1 MTIDIYAADEQHDQ
15 PIELETW
22 VALANASLSD
32 EGVRGL
38 AEVSLIFLDESTIA
52 ALNQQFMGKK
62 DRPTSSVSPSTTSPN
77 HRAGCPTPGAADRA
91 SRPLPEIPQLI
102 GDIVICPAVAALNAV
117 EHEVSFNDEIAL
129 LVVHGVLHL
138 LGWTT
143 WRTRKRSGWRPA
155 SVSCWRATTR
165 RVRRDRRFVDDERHL
180 SRRHGRGPV
189 GPVRFLRRRRD
200 VTGSN
205 EQSRARSLRDQGRH
219 GAKALVELSES
230 PEKFLNTILLLVL
243 ICQLVSATMVGV
255 LAGRLFGA
263 AGLFIATVGEVVVIF
278 VIFEAIPKNYAVQHP
293 DSAALTAAPV
303 VRRILKFWPIKW
315 VSNFL
320 LSIADT
326 VIGWFGP
333 TGRTSRVTESEVLA
347 MADVA
352 HEDRAIESDE
362 RNFIH
367 SVIEFG
373 DTIVREVM
381 VPRIDMVDIADT
393 ATIRQALDL
402 AVESGRSRLPVLGEG
417 VDDVVG
423 IVNLRHLAGLVAN
436 GNGDEVLSEHMG
448 QPNFVPETKRVA
460 SLLSE
465 IRRSKSHLYIVV
477 DEYGGTQ
484 RDS

>member
-1 MTIDIYAADEQHDQ
+1 M
-15 PIELETW
+15 
-22 VALANASLSD
+22 
-32 EGVRGL
+32 
-38 AEVSLIFLDESTIA
+38 IA
-52 ALNQQFMGKK
+52 ASWSMSDTYLGI
-62 DRPTSSVSPSTTSPN
+62 TV
-77 HRAGCPTPGAADRA
+77 
-91 SRPLPEIPQLI
+91 
-102 GDIVICPAVAALNAV
+102 AV
-117 EHEVSFNDEIAL
+117 L
-129 LVVHGVLHL
+129 LVL
-138 LGWTT
+138 
-143 WRTRKRSGWRPA
+143 SGFFA
-155 SVSCWRATTR
+155 IAETSL
-165 RVRRDRRFVDDERHL
+165 VRM
-180 SRRHGRGPV
+180 
-189 GPVRFLRRRRD
+189 
-200 VTGSN
+200 N
-205 EQSRARSLRDQGRH
+205 KSRARSLRDQGRH

-293 DSAALTAAPV
+293 DSAALTAAPI

-315 VSNFL
+315 ISNFL

-352 HEDRAIESDE
+352 HEDRAIESEE

-381 VPRIDMVDIADT
+381 VPRIDMVDIADNQT
-393 ATIRQALDL
+393 VRQALDL
-402 AVESGRSRLPVLGEG
+402 SIESGRSRLPVLGEG

-423 IVNLRHLAGLVAN
+423 IVNLRHLAGLVAT
-436 GNGDEVLSEHMG
+436 GLGDELLRDHMG
-448 QPNFVPETKRVA
+448 TAHFVPETKRVA
-460 SLLSE
+460 SLLTE
-465 IRRSKSHLYIVV
+465 IRLAKTHLFVVV
-477 DEYGGTQ
+477 DEYGGTAGLVTLEDILEELVGEITDESDPSIEDTDDVKTIEHGLELSG
-484 RDS
+484 RLNIDDANVEYGLALPKDGWDTIGGLVMDLAGGVPEVGDVYSTRHYRLTVLRLDGRRVEEVLVEPLVGAT

>member
-1 MTIDIYAADEQHDQ
+1 VIAV
-15 PIELETW
+15 TW
-22 VALANASLSD
+22 TMSDTYLLITVAVLLILS
-32 EGVRGL
+32 G
-38 AEVSLIFLDESTIA
+38 F
-52 ALNQQFMGKK
+52 F
-62 DRPTSSVSPSTTSPN
+62 
-77 HRAGCPTPGAADRA
+77 
-91 SRPLPEIPQLI
+91 
-102 GDIVICPAVAALNAV
+102 AVA
-117 EHEVSFNDEIAL
+117 ETS
-129 LVVHGVLHL
+129 LV
-138 LGWTT
+138 
-143 WRTRKRSGWRPA
+143 RMNK
-155 SVSCWRATTR
+155 
-165 RVRRDRRFVDDERHL
+165 
-180 SRRHGRGPV
+180 
-189 GPVRFLRRRRD
+189 
-200 VTGSN
+200 
-205 EQSRARSLRDQGRH
+205 SRARSLRDQGRH

-315 VSNFL
+315 ISNFL

-333 TGRTSRVTESEVLA
+333 TGRSSRVTESEVLA

-352 HEDRAIESDE
+352 HEDRAIESEE

-393 ATIRQALDL
+393 ATVREALDL
-402 AVESGRSRLPVLGEG
+402 AIESGRSRLPVLGEG

-423 IVNLRHLAGLVAN
+423 MVNLRHLAGLVVDN
-436 GNGDEVLSEHMG
+436 LGDAQLRDHMG
-448 QPNFVPETKRVA
+448 EAHFVPETKRVA
-460 SLLSE
+460 SLLTE
-465 IRRSKSHLYIVV
+465 IRHAKSHLFIVV
-477 DEYGGTQ
+477 DEYGGTAGLITLEDVLEELVGEISDEYDVNRPRVEYLDDGELKVDGGLSIDEANELTGLELPEGDWDTVGGLLFSLLGHVPVQ
-484 RDS
+484 GEAVKCGDHRLVAEKVQGRRIAQVLITEAADADESATAAEGNDA